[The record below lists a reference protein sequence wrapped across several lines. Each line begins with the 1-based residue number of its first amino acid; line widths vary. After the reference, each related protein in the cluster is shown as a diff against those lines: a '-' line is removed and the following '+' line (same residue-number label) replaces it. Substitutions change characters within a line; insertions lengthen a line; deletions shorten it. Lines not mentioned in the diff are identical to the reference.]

1 MSSKKR
7 KSKRSSAI
15 KRSSTGDSKQRGK
28 LAAHYVI
35 LNKLG
40 RGNFAVVRKVQR
52 KKDGMFF
59 AAKIITKKTMK
70 PRDLKLLGE
79 EVNILK
85 KLSHPNINKLIE
97 TFDTK
102 HHLYIVLELLA
113 GENLFENIIKKRQ
126 YTEDD
131 AANVVKQVARACE
144 YMHPRGVIHRDL
156 KPENL
161 VYLDKGKE
169 HICVTDFGLS
179 KFVSD
184 DGDQMTKTACG
195 TPAFVAPEILRQ
207 ERYDSQVDMWS
218 LGVILYTM
226 LCGYPPFVEKNL
238 PSLYKT
244 IKSGKVK
251 FDKPYWDNIS
261 ALAKDCVRGLLTVDS
276 KKRLTPVQLLKHDWL
291 NMKAKS
297 KNNLFDAVGY
307 DRRFKRFMIL
317 TKLMRGVDT
326 ILFLNRLKRTLL
338 AVAEIEH
345 AEDRGREF
353 KLKGVNEIQR
363 DLADEL
369 AESKDDENAAD
380 LDLY

>member
-1 MSSKKR
+1 MSKKR
-7 KSKRSSAI
+7 RSSKRSS
-15 KRSSTGDSKQRGK
+15 KRASVTGDSKQRGK
-28 LAAHYVI
+28 LAAHYII

-52 KKDGMFF
+52 KKDGKFF
-59 AAKIITKKTMK
+59 AAKIITKKAMK

-85 KLSHPNINKLIE
+85 KLAHPNINRLIE

-102 HHLYIVLELLA
+102 HHLYIVLELLE
-113 GENLFENIIKKRQ
+113 GENLFENIIKQRK

-131 AANVVKQVARACE
+131 AATVVKQVARACE

-161 VYLDKGKE
+161 VYFDKEKD

-179 KFVSD
+179 KSVANE
-184 DGDQMTKTACG
+184 GDLMKTACG

-207 ERYDSQVDMWS
+207 EKYDAQVDMWS

-238 PSLYKT
+238 PSLYKV

-261 ALAKDCVRGLLTVDS
+261 ESAKSCVLGLLTVDAV
-276 KKRLTPVQLLKHDWL
+276 KRLNPIDLQKHEWL
-291 NMKAKS
+291 NVKARS
-297 KNNLFDAVGY
+297 KRNLFDSAGY
-307 DRRFKRFMIL
+307 DRRFKRFLIL

-326 ILFLNRLKRTLL
+326 ILFLNRMKRATKSM
-338 AVAEIEH
+338 AESGI

-353 KLKGVNEIQR
+353 QLKGVNQIQK

-369 AESKDDENAAD
+369 EENKDDENAAD
-380 LDLY
+380 LDIY

>member
-1 MSSKKR
+1 MSKKR
-7 KSKRSSAI
+7 RSSKRSSVS
-15 KRSSTGDSKQRGK
+15 KRKSVTGDSKQRGK

-52 KKDGMFF
+52 KKDGKFF
-59 AAKIITKKTMK
+59 AAKIITKKAMK
-70 PRDLKLLGE
+70 PKDLQLLGE

-85 KLSHPNINKLIE
+85 KLAHPNINRLIE

-102 HHLYIVLELLA
+102 HHLYIVLELLQ
-113 GENLFENIIKKRQ
+113 GENLFENIIKQRK

-161 VYLDKGKE
+161 VYLDKEKK

-179 KFVSD
+179 KSVANE
-184 DGDQMTKTACG
+184 GDLMKTACG

-238 PSLYKT
+238 PSLYKV
-244 IKSGKVK
+244 IKTGRVR
-251 FDKPYWDNIS
+251 FDRPYWDNVS
-261 ALAKDCVRGLLTVDS
+261 DAAKDCVRGLLTVDK
-276 KKRLTPVQLLKHDWL
+276 KKRLDSIALLKHPWL
-291 NMKAKS
+291 NIKARS
-297 KNNLFDAVGY
+297 SRNLFDSEGY
-307 DRRFKRFMIL
+307 DRRFKRFVIL
-317 TKLMRGVDT
+317 AKLQRGVDT
-326 ILFLNRLKRTLL
+326 ILFLNRLKRAAVL
-338 AVAEIEH
+338 AAGGGFSDIG
-345 AEDRGREF
+345 ARDIR
-353 KLKGVNEIQR
+353 LKGVNQIQR
-363 DLADEL
+363 DLAEELDEIK
-369 AESKDDENAAD
+369 EEKKRVD
-380 LDLY
+380 LDIY

>member
-1 MSSKKR
+1 
-7 KSKRSSAI
+7 
-15 KRSSTGDSKQRGK
+15 
-28 LAAHYVI
+28 
-35 LNKLG
+35 
-40 RGNFAVVRKVQR
+40 
-52 KKDGMFF
+52 
-59 AAKIITKKTMK
+59 MK
-70 PRDLKLLGE
+70 PKDLQLLGE

-85 KLSHPNINKLIE
+85 KLAHPNINRLIE

-102 HHLYIVLELLA
+102 HHLYIVLELLQ
-113 GENLFENIIKKRQ
+113 GENLFENIIKQRK

-131 AANVVKQVARACE
+131 AANVVMQVARACA

-179 KFVSD
+179 KSVANE
-184 DGDQMTKTACG
+184 GDLMKTACG

-207 ERYDSQVDMWS
+207 EKYDSQVDMLS

-238 PSLYKT
+238 PSLYKV

-251 FDKPYWDNIS
+251 FDRPYWDNVS
-261 ALAKDCVRGLLTVDS
+261 DEAKACVLGLLTVDPQ
-276 KKRLTPVQLLKHDWL
+276 KRLNPVDLEKHEWL
-291 NMKAKS
+291 NVKARS
-297 KNNLFDAVGY
+297 NRNLFDAAGY
-307 DRRFKRFMIL
+307 NRRFKRFMIL
-317 TKLMRGVDT
+317 SKLMRGVDT
-326 ILFLNRLKRTLL
+326 ILFLNRMKR
-338 AVAEIEH
+338 AVIGAAAAINSAEGR
-345 AEDRGREF
+345 ARGLQ
-353 KLKGVNEIQR
+353 LKGVKEIER

-369 AESKDDENAAD
+369 EENKDDENAAD

>member
-1 MSSKKR
+1 MKVSKKKRSSKRASSEKR
-7 KSKRSSAI
+7 KSV
-15 KRSSTGDSKQRGK
+15 TGDSKQRGK

-52 KKDGMFF
+52 KSDGEFF
-59 AAKIITKKTMK
+59 AAKIITKKAMK
-70 PRDLKLLGE
+70 PKDLKLLGE

-85 KLSHPNINKLIE
+85 KLAHPNINRLIE

-102 HHLYIVLELLA
+102 HHLYIVLELLK
-113 GENLFENIIKKRQ
+113 GENLFENIIRQ
-126 YTEDD
+126 RKYTEDD

-161 VYLDKGKE
+161 VYLDKEKK

-179 KFVSD
+179 KSVANE
-184 DGDQMTKTACG
+184 GDLMKTACG

-238 PSLYKT
+238 PTLYKV
-244 IKSGKVK
+244 IKTGKVE
-251 FDKPYWDNIS
+251 FGRPYWDNVS
-261 ALAKDCVRGLLTVDS
+261 ESAKDCVRGLLTVD
-276 KKRLTPVQLLKHDWL
+276 KDKRLNPVSLLKHDWL
-291 NMKAKS
+291 NMKAMS
-297 KNNLFDAVGY
+297 SRNLFDSEGY
-307 DRRFKRFMIL
+307 DRRFKRFVIL
-317 TKLMRGVDT
+317 AKLQRGVDT
-326 ILFLNRLKRTLL
+326 ILFLNRLKRAAIL
-338 AVAEIEH
+338 AAGGGLSEKG
-345 AEDRGREF
+345 ARGIQ
-353 KLKGVNEIQR
+353 LKGINEIQR
-363 DLADEL
+363 DLAEELDE
-369 AESKDDENAAD
+369 KKNDIN
-380 LDLY
+380 LDIY

>member
-1 MSSKKR
+1 MSKKR
-7 KSKRSSAI
+7 RSSKRSTVG
-15 KRSSTGDSKQRGK
+15 KRKSVNDSKQRGK

-52 KKDGMFF
+52 KKDGQFF
-59 AAKIITKKTMK
+59 AAKIINKKTMK
-70 PRDLKLLGE
+70 PRDMQLLGR
-79 EVNILK
+79 EVDILK
-85 KLSHPNINKLIE
+85 KLAHPNINRLIE

-102 HHLYIVLELLA
+102 NHLYIVLELLE
-113 GENLFENIIKKRQ
+113 GENLFENIVKQKT

-131 AANVVKQVARACE
+131 AANVIKQVARACE

-161 VYLDKGKE
+161 VYLDKDKD

-179 KFVSD
+179 NIVSNE
-184 DGDQMTKTACG
+184 GDLMKTACG

-238 PSLYKT
+238 PTLYKT
-244 IKSGKVK
+244 IKRGYVR
-251 FDKPYWDNIS
+251 FDRPYWDNVS
-261 ALAKDCVRGLLTVDS
+261 ESAKDCVRGLLTVDS
-276 KKRLTPVQLLKHDWL
+276 QKRLNPVDLQKHLWL
-291 NMKAKS
+291 TVSAKS
-297 KNNLFDAVGY
+297 GKNLFDSAGY
-307 DRRFKRFMIL
+307 DRRFKRYLIL
-317 TKLMRGVDT
+317 TKLQRGVDT
-326 ILFLNRLKRTLL
+326 ILFLNRIKRA
-338 AVAEIEH
+338 AVVGVSSGLPENNAR
-345 AEDRGREF
+345 DL
-353 KLKGVNEIQR
+353 KLKGINDIQR

-369 AESKDDENAAD
+369 ENKGDEKAAE
-380 LDLY
+380 LDIY

>member
-1 MSSKKR
+1 MSKKR
-7 KSKRSSAI
+7 KSKRSSLGG
-15 KRSSTGDSKQRGK
+15 KRASVTGDSKQRGK
-28 LAAHYVI
+28 LAEHYVI

-52 KKDGMFF
+52 KKDGKFF
-59 AAKIITKKTMK
+59 AAKIITKKAMK

-85 KLSHPNINKLIE
+85 KLAHPNINKLIE

-102 HHLYIVLELLA
+102 HHLYIVLELLQ
-113 GENLFENIIKKRQ
+113 GENLFENIIKQRQ

-161 VYLDKGKE
+161 VYLDKEKQ

-179 KFVSD
+179 KYVSD
-184 DGDQMTKTACG
+184 EDQMTKTACG

-207 ERYDSQVDMWS
+207 EKYNAQVDMWS

-238 PSLYKT
+238 PSLYKV

-261 ALAKDCVRGLLTVDS
+261 NTAKDCVRGLLTVDPA
-276 KKRLTPVQLLKHDWL
+276 KRLDPVNLLKHKWL
-291 NMKAKS
+291 NMQAKS
-297 KNNLFDAVGY
+297 KINLFDAAGY
-307 DRRFKRFMIL
+307 NRRFKRFMIL

-326 ILFLNRLKRTLL
+326 ILFLNRLKRSAL
-338 AVAEIEH
+338 AASGIELSN
-345 AEDRGREF
+345 DRGRDLR
-353 KLKGVNEIQR
+353 LKGVNEIQR

-369 AESKDDENAAD
+369 AENKRDGNVLD
-380 LDLY
+380 LDMY

>member
-1 MSSKKR
+1 MKKR
-7 KSKRSSAI
+7 KSKRSSKLG
-15 KRSSTGDSKQRGK
+15 KRSSVTDSKQRGK

-52 KKDGMFF
+52 KSDGKFF
-59 AAKIITKKTMK
+59 AAKIITKKAMK

-85 KLSHPNINKLIE
+85 KLAHPNINRLIE

-102 HHLYIVLELLA
+102 HHLYIVLELLQ
-113 GENLFENIIKKRQ
+113 GENLFENIIKQRK
-126 YTEDD
+126 YTEHD

-161 VYLDKGKE
+161 VYLDKEKD

-179 KFVSD
+179 KSVANE
-184 DGDQMTKTACG
+184 GDLMKTACG

-207 ERYDSQVDMWS
+207 EKYDSQVDMWS

-238 PSLYKT
+238 PSLYKV
-244 IKSGKVK
+244 IKRGQVK

-261 ALAKDCVRGLLTVDS
+261 EEAKSCVLGLLTVDAS
-276 KKRLTPVQLLKHDWL
+276 KRLTPVQLQKHVWL
-291 NMKAKS
+291 NVKARS
-297 KNNLFDAVGY
+297 NNNLFDSAGY

-317 TKLMRGVDT
+317 SKLMRGVDT
-326 ILFLNRLKRTLL
+326 ILFLNRMKRG
-338 AVAEIEH
+338 AA
-345 AEDRGREF
+345 AASPRDF
-353 KLKGVNEIQR
+353 QLKGVNQIQR

-369 AESKDDENAAD
+369 EDNKEDINAAD